1 MCDVRCAVCGAV
13 LRVLIRSNV
22 LIYRDSS
29 PSLFSSSGTS
39 AQIEAAKV
47 VAETFL
53 AAHRAVNFDIDV
65 NTDKIPEPAIIG
77 KAGATIKKLRKDA
90 GVDIQVC
97 VIKYFSLYS

>member
-1 MCDVRCAVCGAV
+1 MIRSK
-13 LRVLIRSNV
+13 VLIHRF
-22 LIYRDSS
+22 LS

>member
-1 MCDVRCAVCGAV
+1 M
-13 LRVLIRSNV
+13 
-22 LIYRDSS
+22 
-29 PSLFSSSGTS
+29 FSSSGTS

-97 VIKYFSLYS
+97 VIKYFSLYSVYVQCKSVKVSRSH